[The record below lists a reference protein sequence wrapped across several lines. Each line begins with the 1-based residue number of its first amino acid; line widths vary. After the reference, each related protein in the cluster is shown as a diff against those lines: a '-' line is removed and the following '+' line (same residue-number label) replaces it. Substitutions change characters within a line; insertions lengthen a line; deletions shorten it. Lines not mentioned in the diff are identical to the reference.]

1 MTINNY
7 KIKFSKTIF
16 DVGLT
21 KSCLK
26 IFIYFS
32 SLKALHAVVRK
43 KDGKTVSLMWLL
55 AESPGS

>member
-26 IFIYFS
+26 MFIYFS

-43 KDGKTVSLMWLL
+43 NSWKDRQFDVVARKSL
-55 AESPGS
+55 GS